1 VISMSHLLGGNFSR
15 IPLLNSL
22 SGEVIA
28 YNIWCLSGF
37 LYLASMVRSRV
48 SILEISVFLHD
59 GGICMGLCS
68 RCRPLVCFFITR
80 AAWCVF
86 CVFTLH
92 ASGVFFITHAAWCV
106 FLCLRYMTLACF
118 FITRAAWCVLFC
130 WSCFALLFLLGA
142 TLFTSLYKHH
152 EAAISLEHIYSETP

>member
-1 VISMSHLLGGNFSR
+1 VILMSHLLCGNFPH

-28 YNIWCLSGF
+28 HNIWYLSGF

-68 RCRPLVCFFITR
+68 RCRPLACFFITG

-106 FLCLRYMTLACF
+106 FLSHARLGVCF
-118 FITRAAWCVLFC
+118 FVGPALR
-130 WSCFALLFLLGA
+130 CFFYLALLCSLLYINIMRLLSA
-142 TLFTSLYKHH
+142 WSTYTVKHH
-152 EAAISLEHIYSETP
+152 EQSF